1 MLSAIKAKAF
11 YIDLILYSSRK
22 ADNIKIIFYLV
33 GGMKKMLYCCET
45 CGKKF
50 TTEEQALDCERV
62 HAEEKAKRDELVKAR
77 EDRVKEVN
85 SLFKTFYNAYK
96 SFYNDYGVFPEISGS
111 FNKFS
116 PLEKMI
122 FGMF

>member
-1 MLSAIKAKAF
+1 
-11 YIDLILYSSRK
+11 
-22 ADNIKIIFYLV
+22 
-33 GGMKKMLYCCET
+33 MLYCCET
-45 CGKKF
+45 CGKRYS
-50 TTEEQALDCERV
+50 TEKEALDCERV

-77 EDRVKEVN
+77 EGREKEVN
-85 SLFKTFYNAYK
+85 SLFKTFYDAYK
-96 SFYNDYGVFPEISGS
+96 SFYNDYGVFPEISGG

>member
-1 MLSAIKAKAF
+1 
-11 YIDLILYSSRK
+11 
-22 ADNIKIIFYLV
+22 
-33 GGMKKMLYCCET
+33 MLYCCET
-45 CGKKF
+45 CGKRYSIEK
-50 TTEEQALDCERV
+50 EALDCERV
-62 HAEEKAKRDELVKAR
+62 HAEEKAKREELVKAR

-85 SLFKTFYNAYK
+85 SLFDTFYDAYK
-96 SFYNDYGVFPEISGS
+96 SFYNDYGTYPEISSG

>member
-1 MLSAIKAKAF
+1 
-11 YIDLILYSSRK
+11 
-22 ADNIKIIFYLV
+22 
-33 GGMKKMLYCCET
+33 MLYCCET
-45 CGKKF
+45 CGKRYS
-50 TTEEQALDCERV
+50 TEEQALDCERV

-77 EDRVKEVN
+77 DDREKEVN
-85 SLFKTFYNAYK
+85 GYFKAFYDAYK
-96 SFYNDYGVFPEISGS
+96 SFYNDYGVFPEISGG

>member
-1 MLSAIKAKAF
+1 
-11 YIDLILYSSRK
+11 
-22 ADNIKIIFYLV
+22 
-33 GGMKKMLYCCET
+33 MLYCCEN
-45 CGKKF
+45 CGKRYS
-50 TTEEQALDCERV
+50 TEEEALNCERV
-62 HAEEKAKRDELVKAR
+62 HAEEKAKKEELVKAR
-77 EDRVKEVN
+77 EDRVKEVD

-96 SFYNDYGVFPEISGS
+96 SFYNDYGVFPEISGG